1 MTCEKTF
8 ELENNLR
15 KHALEKHFFTN
26 IFDII
31 NYIFFIQILT
41 GKTINGHD
49 CGCKNDILFQKTLR
63 FFMIF
68 LVCSYLL
75 KTICSQKVSV
85 KRHQVSYF

>member
-41 GKTINGHD
+41 GKTRNGHD
-49 CGCKNDILFQKTLR
+49 CGDRCGKTFGGQSNLR
-63 FFMIF
+63 QHRYI
-68 LVCSYLL
+68 VCS
-75 KTICSQKVSV
+75 
-85 KRHQVSYF
+85 